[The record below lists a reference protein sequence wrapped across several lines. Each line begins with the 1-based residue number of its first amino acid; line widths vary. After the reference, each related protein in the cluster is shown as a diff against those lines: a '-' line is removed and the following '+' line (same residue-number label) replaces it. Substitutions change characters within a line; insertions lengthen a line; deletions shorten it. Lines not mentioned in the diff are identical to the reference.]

1 MSVICRLQSW
11 HQVAFFFPKQGF
23 VHGAQGMHD
32 HEQQNLSIIMKQMKN
47 YGIQKI
53 QERMV
58 MKDLESNGILKKMRL
73 KGDSNF

>member
-1 MSVICRLQSW
+1 
-11 HQVAFFFPKQGF
+11 
-23 VHGAQGMHD
+23 MHD
-32 HEQQNLSIIMKQMKN
+32 HEQQNLPIIMKQMKN